1 MSGTLQSVRHLLL
14 NAAPLTEHSAVVGM
28 HLVQTEQFVTQP
40 LHNHTHTQTQ
50 THMHTHTHTHTD
62 TRTQTHAHAQS
73 CIHKLAFTADVLMSQ
88 LSSSYCPVVTAM
100 DLHPATWVQLLLLP
114 LQSLVAAGRTSGQTC
129 SSAPVKVLPTL
140 LGTSQSM
147 NKGINDVKSG
157 CQCHSSPPMQS

>member
-40 LHNHTHTQTQ
+40 LHNHTHT
-50 THMHTHTHTHTD
+50 HRHRHTR
-62 TRTQTHAHAQS
+62 TRTQTHAHAHAQS

-88 LSSSYCPVVTAM
+88 LSSSHCLVVTVM
-100 DLHPATWVQLLLLP
+100 DLHPATWVQLLLVP

-129 SSAPVKVLPTL
+129 SSVLIKVLPTL
-140 LGTSQSM
+140 VG
-147 NKGINDVKSG
+147 SG
-157 CQCHSSPPMQS
+157 